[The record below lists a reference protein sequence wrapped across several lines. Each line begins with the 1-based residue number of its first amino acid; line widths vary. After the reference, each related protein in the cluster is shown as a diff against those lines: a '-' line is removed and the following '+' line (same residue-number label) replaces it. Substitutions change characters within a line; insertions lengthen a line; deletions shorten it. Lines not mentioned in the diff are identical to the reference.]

1 MNIYQIITDRIIKQL
16 EQGIIPWNKPWIS
29 VRDYA
34 YSRSTG
40 KPYSLLNQLLL
51 EKPGEY
57 LTFKQCTEAGG
68 HVRKGE
74 KSSIVVFWRIYDK
87 KTTAEDGTVK
97 TEHIPILKYIN
108 VFHIDQ
114 CEGINPKYKQ
124 PVLNDFD
131 PITEAESIA
140 LQYSERTGVTITN
153 CCQNRAFYRPAED
166 AIYLP
171 MKEQFHSPAH
181 YYATLFHEMGH
192 STGHESRLNRIAKG
206 AAFGSEEYSKE
217 ELVAEMTSA
226 VIMNRLNMETE
237 GTMDNTAAYIKSW
250 LDVLKKD
257 NRLIVSAA
265 SKAEKA
271 VSLILNEQ
279 QTTDESTEQE
289 AA

>member
-1 MNIYQIITDRIIKQL
+1 MNIYEIITDRIIKQL
-16 EQGIIPWNKPWIS
+16 EQGIIPWSKPWIG

-51 EKPGEY
+51 DKPGEY
-57 LTFKQCTEAGG
+57 LTFKQCSEAGG
-68 HVRKGE
+68 RVRKGE

-97 TEHIPILKYIN
+97 VEHIPLLKYIN

-114 CEGINPKYKQ
+114 CEGVEPKYKQ
-124 PVLNDFD
+124 AVLNDFD
-131 PITEAESIA
+131 PVAEAEKIVQ
-140 LQYSERTGVTITN
+140 QYSERTGVKITN
-153 CCQNRAFYRPAED
+153 CRQNKAFYRPSED
-166 AIYLP
+166 AIYTPL
-171 MKEQFHSPAH
+171 KEQFHSPAH

-206 AAFGSEEYSKE
+206 ATFGSEEYSKE

-226 VIMNRLNMETE
+226 VLMNRLNMETE
-237 GTMDNTAAYIKSW
+237 ATIDNTAAYIKSW

-257 NRLIVSAA
+257 NRMIVSAA
-265 SKAEKA
+265 SRAEKA
-271 VSLILNEQ
+271 VNLILNEQ
-279 QTTDESTEQE
+279 TATQETTEQE